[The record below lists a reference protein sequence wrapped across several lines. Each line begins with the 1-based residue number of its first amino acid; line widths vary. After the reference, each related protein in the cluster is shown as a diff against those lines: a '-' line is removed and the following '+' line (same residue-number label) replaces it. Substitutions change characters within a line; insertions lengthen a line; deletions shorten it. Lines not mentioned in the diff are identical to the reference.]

1 MRCLMAMGQRA
12 HAVTDRDLVRRMRDG
27 DADALRVVVERYQDR
42 LFALIY
48 GIVRDRH
55 EVEDVAQ
62 EVFLK
67 VYQRITAFD
76 ERSKFYT
83 WLYRVA
89 VNAAKDHVKKRSRRP
104 SVALDEDAG
113 IPDGTPG
120 PLDGAGSEETRA
132 RVREAIAALPVRYR
146 EVLALRELEGLA
158 YNEIAEVLKL
168 SVGTVESRLHRARQR
183 LKRSLERD
191 VRRRDS
197 LEARG
202 S

>member
-27 DADALRVVVERYQDR
+27 DAAARRVVVERYQER

>member
-1 MRCLMAMGQRA
+1 MLMAMGSAAQ
-12 HAVTDRDLVRRMRDG
+12 VSDRELVRRLREG
-27 DADALRVVVERYQDR
+27 DAEALRTIVERYQDR
-42 LFALIY
+42 LFHLIY

-67 VYQRITAFD
+67 VYLRITAFD

-104 SVALDEDAG
+104 AVALDEDEG
-113 IPDGTPG
+113 IEAPADLG
-120 PLDGAGSEETRA
+120 PLELAAKAETR
-132 RVREAIAALPVRYR
+132 REIRAAIAALPLRYR
-146 EVLALRELEGLA
+146 EVLALRELQGLS
-158 YNEIAEVLKL
+158 YSEIADVLQI
-168 SVGTVESRLHRARQR
+168 SIGTVESRLHRARRKLKGR
-183 LKRSLERD
+183 LDRHARRS
-191 VRRRDS
+191 DS
-197 LEARG
+197 LETPG